1 MNMSARVVIKLGG
14 GLITDKTEPKA
25 FDHAKMAA
33 VAEVIAEQS
42 RLGSSIVIVH
52 GAGSFGHLL
61 AKEWAIADGFRSDI
75 SLEQKAAVS
84 QIRNDMR
91 ELNSLV
97 IKCLNEVG
105 LECES
110 YPPSDWALGTGP
122 SFEGDLGNFNK
133 GNEEAIPVTFGDVV
147 DTMDGTRFGILSGD
161 DLMLRISNEV
171 PGVTHS
177 IFLIGDAD
185 GVMDKPP
192 NEQDSKLLPIW
203 RPGSRLESS
212 HDTKIDVTGGI
223 NLKLMRASEISKNVG
238 EVWIINGR
246 EPMRLSEILSD
257 GQTIGTK
264 IIVS

>member
-91 ELNSLV
+91 EFW
-97 IKCLNEVG
+97 VG
-105 LECES
+105 
-110 YPPSDWALGTGP
+110 
-122 SFEGDLGNFNK
+122 
-133 GNEEAIPVTFGDVV
+133 
-147 DTMDGTRFGILSGD
+147 
-161 DLMLRISNEV
+161 
-171 PGVTHS
+171 
-177 IFLIGDAD
+177 
-185 GVMDKPP
+185 
-192 NEQDSKLLPIW
+192 
-203 RPGSRLESS
+203 
-212 HDTKIDVTGGI
+212 
-223 NLKLMRASEISKNVG
+223 
-238 EVWIINGR
+238 
-246 EPMRLSEILSD
+246 
-257 GQTIGTK
+257 
-264 IIVS
+264 